1 MGRFDRQWQPEGAVC
16 LMKGRF
22 VGWRTGGAWLL
33 VCMGLLGCDMQPNPE
48 LIKSESP
55 GEPTLTGAGT
65 DILARVDGVPITR
78 ATFQAMLMQ
87 TAEFYKSR
95 GLPMTQSPAEVG
107 TMILDQL
114 IARELVYQEAR
125 KRGMEADAQIEQ
137 ALNEAREKAGGEEPF
152 KAILAQR
159 GVTEEMIW
167 EVTRRQILTEQIID
181 QELASKVE
189 ITPEAVEAFY
199 AENAEMFLMPERVH
213 ARHILIAIP
222 EGSPE
227 TVRVEARQKIEELA
241 ARLTE
246 GADFATLASQ
256 ESEDQASSGNGGDLG
271 FFTRAQMPPA
281 FADAAF
287 DTEPGQ
293 VSGVV
298 QTSFGFHLIRVEEHL
313 PEQQVELNEEL
324 RVAIRRQMTQERV
337 KDLLR
342 DWARELEGSHEVERY
357 VAPEDLIPIPDG
369 GVAET
374 GVSEKGAAEPP
385 FDF

>member
-1 MGRFDRQWQPEGAVC
+1 
-16 LMKGRF
+16 MKGRF

-33 VCMGLLGCDMQPNPE
+33 ICMGLLGCDMQPNPE
-48 LIKSESP
+48 LIKSESS

-65 DILARVDGVPITR
+65 DILARVDGVPIKR

-107 TMILDQL
+107 AMILDQL

-137 ALNEAREKAGGEEPF
+137 ALNEAREKAGGAEPF

-159 GVTEEMIW
+159 GVSEEMIR

-256 ESEDQASSGNGGDLG
+256 ESEDQASSGKGGDLG

-293 VSGVV
+293 VSGIV
-298 QTSFGFHLIRVEEHL
+298 QTGFGYHLIRVEEHL
-313 PEQQVELNEEL
+313 PEQQVELDEEL

-342 DWARELEGSHEVERY
+342 DWARELEDSHKVERF
-357 VAPEDLIPIPDG
+357 VAPEDLIPIPG
-369 GVAET
+369 GRVAET

-385 FDF
+385 LDF